1 MTGTKKMITYDEKKL
16 LELTLAEY
24 EGIGT
29 WYEYLVKYRIFR
41 KLKNINSI
49 LLAGL
54 PEEYGLASDILLFAI
69 HGIKITVIDDRKEKL
84 NEFIEL
90 AKKFNIE
97 KNVNIKLLKD
107 FNKLP
112 FKENSFDLV
121 TNTEAIQRI
130 PDYRTFIREME
141 RVSKKHVIVF
151 SPNGYYYSHYIIT
164 KIKTFTMHNFLSAF
178 SLKIINKNYLDR
190 PPWPAGVAVSSNISF
205 TTGSKAKKRA
215 QLKEQGAKDGV
226 LISLIKKIFIFFT
239 PAWALSE
246 ILYPSPLKEFLSHM
260 FFVHTV
266 KDY

>member
-1 MTGTKKMITYDEKKL
+1 MITYDEKKL

-90 AKKFNIE
+90 AKKFNVKE
-97 KNVNIKLLKD
+97 NVEIKLLKD
-107 FNKLP
+107 FEKLP

-121 TNTEAIQRI
+121 TNTETIQRI
-130 PDYRTFIREME
+130 QNYRSFIKEME
-141 RVSKKHVIVF
+141 RVSRKNVIIF

-164 KIKTFTMHNFLSAF
+164 KIKTFKMNEFVSAC

-205 TTGSKAKKRA
+205 TQGSKAEERA
-215 QLKEQGAKDGV
+215 QLQKQGTKDGL
-226 LISLIKKIFIFFT
+226 LISIIKKVFIFFT
-239 PAWALSE
+239 PALVLSE
-246 ILYPSPLKEFLSHM
+246 ALYSSPLKEFLSHM